1 VFWWFERR
9 GEYVRCEARRAPDG
23 RYELCVTDASG
34 TERVERFDDSA
45 ALTHRQQEVEQT
57 LAIEGWDGPHG
68 WTV

>member
-23 RYELCVTDASG
+23 HDELCVTDPEI
-34 TERVERFDDSA
+34 ERIERFDDSA
-45 ALTHRQQEVEQT
+45 ALAHRQQEVERS
-57 LAIEGWDGPHG
+57 LAIDGWNGPHG